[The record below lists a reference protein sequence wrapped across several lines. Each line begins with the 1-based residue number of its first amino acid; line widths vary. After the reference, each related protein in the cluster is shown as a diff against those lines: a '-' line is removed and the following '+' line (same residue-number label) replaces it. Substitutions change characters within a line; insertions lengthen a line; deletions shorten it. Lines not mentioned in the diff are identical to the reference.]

1 MVYTKEEKLRV
12 VKLYLDGIIE
22 YPPNATPRQKDNIRK
37 KIKKWVGVYKAQG
50 EAALEPRTKSYTYED
65 KKFAVERILAGESQY
80 QVAFS
85 LGTTNTKDIRKWI
98 RQYQENGW
106 NGLRKDGN
114 KNKYFNVKVRV
125 TTKLKEAQ
133 EEIEFLRKKIKEQS
147 IEIEYLKKLN
157 ALVNQRRGQ

>member
-1 MVYTKEEKLRV
+1 MVYTKEEKLRI

-22 YPPNATPRQKDNIRK
+22 YPPNVTPRQKDNIRK
-37 KIKKWVGVYKAQG
+37 RIKKWVGVYKAQG
-50 EAALEPRTKSYTYED
+50 EDALEPRVKSYTYED
-65 KKFAVERILAGESQY
+65 KKYAVERILAGESQY

-98 RQYQENGW
+98 KQYQENGW

-114 KNKYFNVKVRV
+114 RKKYFNVKVRV

-133 EEIEFLRKKIKEQS
+133 EEIEFLRKKIKEQN

-157 ALVNQRRGQ
+157 ALVNQRRDQ